1 MSQMEFR
8 AKSDVI
14 AAALREL
21 IITGELEPGT
31 PLRQRDLAIRFG
43 VSPTPVREALSRL
56 EAEGLVHHDL
66 HRGAIVVEG
75 TADADEEGYKVRA
88 ALEAFAARAAAA
100 RITPEGLDRLQA
112 LHEEFAA
119 APADSPA
126 LADLNRRFH
135 FAIYEASGSP
145 VLLALLRLLWHSLR
159 QSPQVLS
166 PQRESIPQHAAIV
179 EALRSHDA
187 DRAER
192 LMRDHVLSA
201 LDWFVESRRLAGT
214 VSAQG

>member
-1 MSQMEFR
+1 MEQMVFR

-31 PLRQRDLAIRFG
+31 PLRQRELAVRFG

-56 EAEGLVHHDL
+56 DSEGLVQHDL

-75 TADADEEGYKVRA
+75 TADADEEGYQVRA
-88 ALEAFAARAAAA
+88 VLEALAARSAAL
-100 RITPEGLDRLQA
+100 RVTPRELDRLRA
-112 LHEEFAA
+112 LHDEFCA

-126 LADLNRRFH
+126 LPDINRRFH

-159 QSPQVLS
+159 QSPQVMS
-166 PQRESIPQHAAIV
+166 PQRESVQQHGAIL

-187 DRAER
+187 DEAER
-192 LMRDHVLSA
+192 LTRDHVLSA
-201 LDWFVESRRLAGT
+201 LDWFLAST
-214 VSAQG
+214 RPAISA